1 MAVIIKPLLNNKNVY
16 ESTFYRLGSLFQP
29 IQETKE
35 KESDVV
41 AFLATPVLDYF
52 VLDALFAIDA
62 SIAILNATASLL
74 KAAYLWIMNQQ
85 STEEL
90 IDDATEAE
98 LDDFVDQLDH
108 ILNAFVAQ
116 TLNVILSTLS
126 LITRPIASLVEA
138 VCPDE
143 DGESYDSPY
152 GQSGYPFT
160 TYA

>member
-1 MAVIIKPLLNNKNVY
+1 MAVIIRPLLKNKSVY
-16 ESTFYRLGSLFQP
+16 ESTFYRMGSLFQP
-29 IQETKE
+29 IQETKD
-35 KESDVV
+35 KKSDVA

-90 IDDATEAE
+90 IDEETEAE
-98 LDDFVDQLDH
+98 LNDFVDHLDH

-116 TLNVILSTLS
+116 TLNIILSTIS
-126 LITRPIASLVEA
+126 LVTRPIASLIEA
-138 VCPDE
+138 VCPD
-143 DGESYDSPY
+143 DDCESYDAPY
-152 GQSGYPFT
+152 GQSGYPSSV
-160 TYA
+160 YS